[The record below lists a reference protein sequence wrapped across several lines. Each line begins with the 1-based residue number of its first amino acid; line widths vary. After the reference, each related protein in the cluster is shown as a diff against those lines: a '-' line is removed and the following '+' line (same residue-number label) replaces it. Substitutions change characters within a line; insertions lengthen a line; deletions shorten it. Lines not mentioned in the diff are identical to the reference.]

1 MDTAALLIMIAV
13 LILAFAS
20 RGLYR
25 ALRNPSPGGAV
36 LITSMSFL
44 TGAAVLVAREG
55 TPAEVEILRI
65 CCVFLPVYL
74 LGYFGSRR
82 FLGLQIELPV
92 TSIPRA
98 GNARSMAINVWVFFL
113 FMLGIVLTAI
123 YLSGTDKILAG
134 LYSFLFIGDTGIS
147 IIELR
152 LGFATGEDGY
162 FAPGYI
168 KQLRD
173 ILLPLSALL
182 VLFSIPRSSRRLIL
196 LFLLIVPTV
205 AILIISSG
213 ERGPVLVFLLGTT
226 YAAFLSVHLG
236 VASKRTIVAPLL
248 TVAVVGGL
256 IFSALTSTYTT
267 RKYEDTSAGIILLDR
282 LVTTVPA
289 ENSASYPV
297 WQSGAPYPGAGW
309 INELATIL
317 PGKRVVLSALLHEE
331 LGGGDKGNSLLG
343 MWMDVFFNFDWV
355 LGVIV
360 ALFMGVFFATYSH
373 WVNRRRIKSP
383 TAAICGLWI
392 SITMLNV
399 YSPFGFVLY
408 GPFILSVLLIL
419 FSWRRRSERMN
430 SSLRPLAST
439 K

>member
-1 MDTAALLIMIAV
+1 MIAV

-196 LFLLIVPTV
+196 LFLLIVPIV

-282 LVTTVPA
+282 LVTY
-289 ENSASYPV
+289 SS
-297 WQSGAPYPGAGW
+297 WQ
-309 INELATIL
+309 
-317 PGKRVVLSALLHEE
+317 
-331 LGGGDKGNSLLG
+331 
-343 MWMDVFFNFDWV
+343 M
-355 LGVIV
+355 
-360 ALFMGVFFATYSH
+360 
-373 WVNRRRIKSP
+373 SP
-383 TAAICGLWI
+383 
-392 SITMLNV
+392 N
-399 YSPFGFVLY
+399 
-408 GPFILSVLLIL
+408 
-419 FSWRRRSERMN
+419 
-430 SSLRPLAST
+430 
-439 K
+439 

>member
-1 MDTAALLIMIAV
+1 MDGAGLLIMIAG

-44 TGAAVLVAREG
+44 TGAAVLVWREG
-55 TPAEVEILRI
+55 TPSEVAVLLI
-65 CCVFLPVYL
+65 CCVFLPFYL

-98 GNARSMAINVWVFFL
+98 GKEKSTATKVWTFFL
-113 FMLGIVLTAI
+113 SMLGIVLAAI

-152 LGFATGEDGY
+152 LDFATGADGY
-162 FAPGYI
+162 FAPGYV
-168 KQLRD
+168 KQIRD

-182 VLFSIPRSSRRLIL
+182 VLFSIPRSPRRLIL

-213 ERGPVLVFLLGTT
+213 ERGPVLVFLLSTI

-236 VASKRTIVAPLL
+236 VASKRTIVVPLL

-267 RKYEDTSAGIILLDR
+267 RQYEDTSAGNILLDR

-289 ENSASYPV
+289 ENSASYTV
-297 WQSGAPYPGAGW
+297 WQSGAPYAGAGW
-309 INELATIL
+309 IGELSTIL
-317 PGKRVVLSALLHEE
+317 PGKRVVLSTLLHEE

-343 MWMDVFFNFDWV
+343 MWVDVFFNFNWV
-355 LGVIV
+355 LGVV
-360 ALFMGVFFATYSH
+360 VSLLMGVFFAAYGH
-373 WVNRRRIKSP
+373 WVNRRRARSP
-383 TAAICGLWI
+383 AAAICGLWI

-408 GPFILSVLLIL
+408 GPFILSALLIFL
-419 FSWRRRSERMN
+419 SWRRKSKRTDN
-430 SSLRPLAST
+430 SLRPLVST